1 MNIQKYRRTFT
12 KKLSN
17 LLKTTQ
23 QKSYQNVN
31 RDNIKNI
38 LVIRPNHRL
47 GNQVLLTALFC
58 ELENH
63 FPKAKITYLG
73 KGKLSIKLF
82 KNFKNIND
90 FLLLPKKHF
99 RKLPQYIFVWISLF
113 FKKFDLVINANSH
126 SSSGSLLTTISNA
139 KYKILN
145 NEEANKVL
153 GTKEIHL
160 AIQPIECLRKVF
172 GYHSS
177 ELYPS
182 LDLKYHSV
190 PKIDMKWYQTSE
202 IRKQKPIVFLFTNAT
217 GDKDFDGVF
226 WSEIYS
232 QLKIKLP
239 NHHIVEMLPIENI
252 SKFNFEIDYF
262 YSKNLEEMCL
272 VLNQGSLCITA
283 DCGIMH
289 LAVASRIPTIGLFKF
304 DNIEKYKPYGN
315 KSKAINTRLKTSQ
328 EITQEISNYL

>member
-1 MNIQKYRRTFT
+1 MT
-12 KKLSN
+12 
-17 LLKTTQ
+17 
-23 QKSYQNVN
+23 VN
-31 RDNIKNI
+31 GQS
-38 LVIRPNHRL
+38 V
-47 GNQVLLTALFC
+47 
-58 ELENH
+58 
-63 FPKAKITYLG
+63 
-73 KGKLSIKLF
+73 
-82 KNFKNIND
+82 
-90 FLLLPKKHF
+90 

-160 AIQPIECLRKVF
+160 AIQPIECLRKAF
-172 GYHSS
+172 GYQTSGS
-177 ELYPS
+177 YPS

-190 PKIDMKWYQTSE
+190 PKIDLKWYQTSE
-202 IRKQKPIVFLFTNAT
+202 IRKQKPVVFLFTNAT
-217 GDKDFDGVF
+217 GDKDFDGIF

-262 YSKNLEEMCL
+262 YSKNLDEMCL
-272 VLNQGSLCITA
+272 VLNQGNLCITA

-304 DNIEKYKPYGN
+304 NNIEKYKPYGN
-315 KSKAINTRLKTSQ
+315 KSIAIDTRLKSSL
-328 EITQEISNYL
+328 EITQEMSNYL